1 MFITVSLFLFAFTTL
16 LGNFYYAETGLAY
29 LCGMTPSNGAKWC
42 MRIVA
47 AVVVCVGATM
57 KLGIVW
63 DTADVLMGFMALIN
77 VPVIVIL
84 LKPVLRCLED
94 YTEQKKA
101 GKNPVFKGGA
111 YWTEGEGGLLELG
124 TIFPGM
130 ELDMEIG
137 EGAAARAVLLGTG

>member
-1 MFITVSLFLFAFTTL
+1 MAGMAYVQAAMNSTLGKFGVVFITVSLFLFAFTTL

-77 VPVIVIL
+77 VPVSVIL
-84 LKPVLRCLED
+84 LKPVLRGLED

-101 GKNPVFKGGA
+101 GKNPVFKA
-111 YWTEGEGGLLELG
+111 EHIGLKEKVD
-124 TIFPGM
+124 FWN
-130 ELDMEIG
+130 
-137 EGAAARAVLLGTG
+137 

>member
-1 MFITVSLFLFAFTTL
+1 
-16 LGNFYYAETGLAY
+16 
-29 LCGMTPSNGAKWC
+29 MTPSNGAKWC

-84 LKPVLRCLED
+84 LKPVLRCLDD

-101 GKNPVFKGGA
+101 GKNPVFKAENIGLK
-111 YWTEGEGGLLELG
+111 EEGGLLELG

-130 ELDMEIG
+130 ELDMEMD
-137 EGAAARAVLLGTG
+137 EGQPQGLSFVLG

>member
-1 MFITVSLFLFAFTTL
+1 
-16 LGNFYYAETGLAY
+16 
-29 LCGMTPSNGAKWC
+29 MTPSNGAKWC

-101 GKNPVFKGGA
+101 GKNPVFKAGNI
-111 YWTEGEGGLLELG
+111 GLKEKVD
-124 TIFPGM
+124 FWN
-130 ELDMEIG
+130 
-137 EGAAARAVLLGTG
+137 